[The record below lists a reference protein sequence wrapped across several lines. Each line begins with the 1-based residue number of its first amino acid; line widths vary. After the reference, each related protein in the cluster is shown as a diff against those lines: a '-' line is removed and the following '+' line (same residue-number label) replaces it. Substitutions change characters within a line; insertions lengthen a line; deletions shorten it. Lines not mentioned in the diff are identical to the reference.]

1 MFNKRNEMATL
12 VKEMVEL
19 LNEYNLSEIEYEK
32 GDSRIRISNKQTGA
46 LISSGLISTNQ
57 PSSTTDTS
65 KNISQNSEDASKSI
79 DLNKAF
85 KSPMVGVVYLK
96 PEPGAKDFIVEGQ
109 TVKKGDTL
117 CLIEA
122 MKTFNPVKATS
133 DGTIKKIL
141 INEGETIEY
150 EQPLFIIE

>member
-19 LNEYNLSEIEYEK
+19 LNKYNLSEIEYEK

>member
-19 LNEYNLSEIEYEK
+19 LNKYNLSEIEYEK

-57 PSSTTDTS
+57 PSSTTNTS